1 MDHFMNDSGSVTDL
15 EGCLDRITFY
25 NPENHY
31 TIAKFRPR
39 GAQNAITVV
48 GFMPA
53 PTAGEFLK
61 PHSRRIPEA
70 GRHLGNACPL
80 WAAA

>member
-1 MDHFMNDSGSVTDL
+1 MNASGFLTAL

-39 GAQNAITVV
+39 GTQNAITVV
-48 GFMPA
+48 GFMPE
-53 PTAGEFLK
+53 PTAENF
-61 PHSRRIPEA
+61 
-70 GRHLGNACPL
+70 
-80 WAAA
+80 